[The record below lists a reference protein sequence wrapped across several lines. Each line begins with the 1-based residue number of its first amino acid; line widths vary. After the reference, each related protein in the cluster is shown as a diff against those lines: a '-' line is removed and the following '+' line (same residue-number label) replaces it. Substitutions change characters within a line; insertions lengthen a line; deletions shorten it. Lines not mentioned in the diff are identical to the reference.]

1 MEGEPMS
8 IMIAEVYD
16 ALLESGASEADQRQG
31 SDQRKSLI

>member
-1 MEGEPMS
+1 MS

-16 ALLESGASEADQRQG
+16 ALLESGASEADQRQERQG